1 MLKVGRYLSPMEIKE
16 QKFEQR
22 FRGYDVQ
29 EVDDFLRRL
38 SADYEALYKERQEL
52 AEQTDTLKEELAR
65 YKKLEEN
72 VQQALVTA
80 QQAAKQVAENAR
92 QQGELIV
99 KQARFEAAQEKA
111 KASSEVER
119 AAEKLA
125 VLNNQ
130 AIAFR
135 AQLRTLVNSFQ
146 ELLEGNA
153 QMANLS
159 FLEAAPTREEERND
173 EATSALPEEGTESE
187 SDSRTARPSESEQD
201 GDIQSTTR
209 FNVESFNNAGK

>member
-146 ELLEGNA
+146 ELLEGVLVEHWTIRI
-153 QMANLS
+153 QKRLLRNL
-159 FLEAAPTREEERND
+159 
-173 EATSALPEEGTESE
+173 
-187 SDSRTARPSESEQD
+187 Q
-201 GDIQSTTR
+201 
-209 FNVESFNNAGK
+209 